1 MKTKFQ
7 KNHVEWV
14 ASLKALADPVRL
26 DLVRHLL
33 EAPGT
38 VDQLSTRLGYPEY
51 TISRQL
57 KILRQAGV
65 IQSKKQGRHL
75 LNAISPPFRKSVGK
89 KLVLDLG
96 CCRFDFNR

>member
-1 MKTKFQ
+1 MNKKIQ
-7 KNHVEWV
+7 KNHGDWV

-33 EAPGT
+33 EAPDT
-38 VDQLSTRLGYPEY
+38 VEQLAARLGYPEY
-51 TISRQL
+51 TVSRHL

-65 IQSKKQGRHL
+65 IQSEKQGRHL